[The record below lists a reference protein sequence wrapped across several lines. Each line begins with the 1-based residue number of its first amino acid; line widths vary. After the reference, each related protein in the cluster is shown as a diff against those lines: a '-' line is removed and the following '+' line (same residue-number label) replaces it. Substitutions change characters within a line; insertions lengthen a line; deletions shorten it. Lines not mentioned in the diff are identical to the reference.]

1 MKTLIA
7 IVGLALAAA
16 AAPSVAGTWS
26 MSVDSPHGAMTTAL
40 DLKQDGTK
48 VTGTFTSNGHLPDM
62 TVEGTFADGVLKLE
76 TGDAAEHKI
85 TFQAKL
91 LENGTLSGVLSM
103 EAGDM
108 NWTAKRLGSKD
119 NKR

>member
-16 AAPSVAGTWS
+16 VAPSIAGTWS
-26 MSVDSPHGAMTTAL
+26 MSVDSPHGAMTTSL
-40 DLKQDGTK
+40 ELKQDDTR

-62 TVEGTFADGVLKLE
+62 KVEGTFKDGVLKLE
-76 TGDAAEHKI
+76 TADDAEHKI

-103 EAGDM
+103 EVGDM
-108 NWTAKRLGSKD
+108 NWTAKRLESKD
-119 NKR
+119 KR